1 MGLEWT
7 FHHGDQGKQR
17 IWVSSLGELQLEL
30 QKGHIFGVPQQ
41 HTALKILMQGL
52 GFLGFGGTRPSKLN
66 QPPGPIWVSPFIS
79 LGQPEKSP
87 HPHKNGLLRVMI
99 SCQSAPV
106 IWNVYP

>member
-41 HTALKILMQGL
+41 HTALKIVMQGL
-52 GFLGFGGTRPSKLN
+52 GFLGLQSSTSR
-66 QPPGPIWVSPFIS
+66 
-79 LGQPEKSP
+79 LGQFGSP
-87 HPHKNGLLRVMI
+87 L
-99 SCQSAPV
+99 
-106 IWNVYP
+106 